1 MSLLIFNNRK
11 KRKIAKLDKQQR
23 MGTSLITVTK
33 PNSVVAEQF
42 RTIRTNIQFS
52 MIDKDLKTIIFT
64 SSGPWEGK
72 STVAANIAAVFAD
85 QGKKV
90 VLIDA
95 DMRKPTVYRTFNIQN
110 VTGLSSLI
118 STRDM
123 KVEDVVQYVE
133 DADLDIISSGP
144 VPPNPSE
151 LLNSKRMNE
160 IIKELESTYDLVL
173 FDMPPVVSVTDA
185 QIMATKTDGVIFVIR
200 KGIAHTEDVKQA
212 KELLDMVHAN
222 ILGVVFNG
230 AEKKTDRS
238 YYYYGYGYGYTN
250 EGEIE

>member
-1 MSLLIFNNRK
+1 MFGRNK
-11 KRKIAKLDKQQR
+11 KKKIQQMDQIQR
-23 MGTSLITVTK
+23 LGTSLITVTK

-52 MIDKDLKTIIFT
+52 MIDKELKTIIFT
-64 SSGPWEGK
+64 SSGPYEGK

-95 DMRKPTVYRTFNIQN
+95 DMRKPTVSKTFNIQN
-110 VTGLSSLI
+110 GLGLSTLI
-118 STRDM
+118 TSRNM

-151 LLNSKRMNE
+151 LLNSNRMNE
-160 IIKELESTYDLVL
+160 VIKELEEKYDLVL

-185 QIMATKTDGVIFVIR
+185 QIMATKTDGVVFVVR
-200 KGIAHTEDVKQA
+200 RNIAHTEDVRNA
-212 KELLDMVHAN
+212 KELLDMVQAN
-222 ILGVVFNG
+222 VLGVVFNG
-230 AEKKTDRS
+230 AEKKSDRS
-238 YYYYGYGYGYTN
+238 YSYYGYGYTD
-250 EGEIE
+250 EE

>member
-1 MSLLIFNNRK
+1 MIFERRK
-11 KRKIAKLDKQQR
+11 KRKIAKLDKQQK

-52 MIDKDLKTIIFT
+52 MIDKDLKTLIFT

-95 DMRKPTVYRTFNIQN
+95 DMRKPTVFRTFNIDN
-110 VTGLSSLI
+110 KKGLSNLI
-118 STRDM
+118 TSRDI
-123 KVEDVVQYVE
+123 KVEDIVQYVE

-144 VPPNPSE
+144 IPPNPSE
-151 LLNSKRMNE
+151 LLNSNRMNE
-160 IIKELESTYDLVL
+160 VIKELESIYDLIL

-185 QIMATKTDGVIFVIR
+185 QIMSTKTDGVVFVVR
-200 KGIAHTEDVKQA
+200 RGVAHTEDVKQA
-212 KELLDMVHAN
+212 KELLDMVQAN

-230 AEKKTDRS
+230 VEKKTDRS
-238 YYYYGYGYGYTN
+238 YSYYGYGYGYTD
-250 EGEIE
+250 EGDAQ

>member
-1 MSLLIFNNRK
+1 MSKLIFNSRK
-11 KRKIAKLDKQQR
+11 KRKIAKLDKQQK

-52 MIDKDLKTIIFT
+52 MIDRDLKTIIFT

-72 STVAANIAAVFAD
+72 STVAANIATVFAD

-95 DMRKPTVYRTFNIQN
+95 DMRKPTVFRTFNIQN
-110 VTGLSSLI
+110 THGLSNLI
-118 STRDM
+118 TSRDI
-123 KVEDVVQYVE
+123 KVEDIVQHVD

-144 VPPNPSE
+144 IPPNPSE
-151 LLNSKRMNE
+151 LLNSNRMNE
-160 IIKELESTYDLVL
+160 VIKELESIYDLVL

-185 QIMATKTDGVIFVIR
+185 QIMATKTDGVVFVIR
-200 KGIAHTEDVKQA
+200 RGIAHTEDVKQA

-222 ILGVVFNG
+222 VLGVVFNG
-230 AEKKTDRS
+230 VEKKTDRS
-238 YYYYGYGYGYTN
+238 YSYYGYGYTD
-250 EGEIE
+250 EGDI

>member
-1 MSLLIFNNRK
+1 MFKKRK
-11 KRKIAKLDKQQR
+11 KRKIQQLDQQQKK
-23 MGTSLITVTK
+23 GTSLITVTR
-33 PNSVVAEQF
+33 PSSVVAEQF

-52 MIDKDLKTIIFT
+52 MIDRDLKTIIFT
-64 SSGPWEGK
+64 SSGPYEGK

-95 DMRKPTVYRTFNIQN
+95 DMRKPTVFRTFNAHNNI
-110 VTGLSSLI
+110 GLSTLI
-118 STRDM
+118 TSRTMGVR
-123 KVEDVVQYVE
+123 DVVQYID

-144 VPPNPSE
+144 IPPNPSE

-160 IIKELESTYDLVL
+160 VIKELEETYDLVL

-185 QIMATKTDGVIFVIR
+185 QIMATKTDGVVFVVR
-200 KGIAHTEDVKQA
+200 RNIAHTEDVKQA

-222 ILGVVFNG
+222 VLGVVFNG
-230 AEKKTDRS
+230 AEKRTDRS
-238 YYYYGYGYGYTN
+238 YSYYGYGYTD
-250 EGEIE
+250 EE

>member
-1 MSLLIFNNRK
+1 MFIKNK
-11 KRKIAKLDKQQR
+11 KKKIQKLDQEQR
-23 MGTSLITVTK
+23 QGTTLITVTK
-33 PNSVVAEQF
+33 PNSIVAEQF

-52 MIDKDLKTIIFT
+52 MIDRELKTLIFT
-64 SSGPWEGK
+64 SSGPYEGK

-95 DMRKPTVYRTFNIQN
+95 DMRKPTVYKTFNIRN
-110 VTGLSSLI
+110 TMGLSTLI
-118 STRDM
+118 TSRDAQIG
-123 KVEDVVQYVE
+123 DVVQYIE

-144 VPPNPSE
+144 IPPNPSE
-151 LLNSKRMNE
+151 LLNSNRMNE
-160 IIKELESTYDLVL
+160 IIKELEKIYDLVL

-185 QIMATKTDGVIFVIR
+185 QIMATKTDGVVFVVR
-200 KGIAHTEDVKQA
+200 RNIAHTEDVAQA

-230 AEKKTDRS
+230 AEKKSDRS
-238 YYYYGYGYGYTN
+238 YSYYGYGYTD
-250 EGEIE
+250 EE